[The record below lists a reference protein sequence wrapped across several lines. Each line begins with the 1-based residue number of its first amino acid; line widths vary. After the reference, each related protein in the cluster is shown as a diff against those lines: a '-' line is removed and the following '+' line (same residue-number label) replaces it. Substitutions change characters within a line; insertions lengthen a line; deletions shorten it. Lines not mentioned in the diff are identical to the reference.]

1 MKIKQIICS
10 TVFSVASLWAVSAY
24 AAPVCSVGDSGNV
37 LWKGQWYAATVVKVN
52 EDQTRC
58 YIHYTGYGKNWDE
71 WVGGDRFQKTGG
83 GAVSPGM
90 GFKPGDAVEVKWKG
104 TWYAASVLKVSNG
117 KYRIHYDQYDN
128 SWDEWVGNDR
138 IRPR

>member
-1 MKIKQIICS
+1 MKIRILASALFVCS
-10 TVFSVASLWAVSAY
+10 SMFAMASH
-24 AAPVCSVGDSGNV
+24 AAPVCSVGDKGNV
-37 LWKGQWYAATVVKVN
+37 LWKGKWYSATVVKVN

-58 YIHYTGYGKNWDE
+58 FIHYTGYGNNWDE

-83 GAVSPGM
+83 GAGYS
-90 GFKPGDAVEVKWKG
+90 FKPGDAVEVKWKG
-104 TWYAASVLKVSNG
+104 TWYAASVLKAANG
-117 KYRIHYDQYDN
+117 KYKIHYDQYDN